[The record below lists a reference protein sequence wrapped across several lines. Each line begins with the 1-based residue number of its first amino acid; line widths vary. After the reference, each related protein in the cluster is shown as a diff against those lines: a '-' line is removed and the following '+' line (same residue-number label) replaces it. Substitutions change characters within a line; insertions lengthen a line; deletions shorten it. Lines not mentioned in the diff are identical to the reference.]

1 MTDPLLPGPLW
12 LAGCGNMAGAML
24 ARWLE
29 EGVDPAHVSV
39 IRPSG
44 APAAEGV
51 RVTTDY
57 PEDEVPAIV
66 LLGMK
71 PHQLDLAAP
80 ALAPILDRET
90 ILVSILAGVE
100 LASLRAR
107 FSAPRTIIRA
117 MPNLPV
123 RIGKGVIG
131 LASDSDDIA
140 ARASVTGLMATL
152 GHAEWFVDEA
162 SFELASELSGA
173 GPAFLFR
180 FIDALAAAAQSLGLP
195 YDQAARLALRMV
207 EGAAALAASSVDDPE
222 TLAAQSGEP
231 GRHHRGRAQG
241 ARCRSCARRSGAAYP
256 RGVAPAQPGDG
267 GGGPAPPIDRPS
279 GRAYPAAMTDPPP
292 L

>member
-44 APAAEGV
+44 APCADGV
-51 RVTTDY
+51 RVTKDY

-71 PHQLDLAAP
+71 PYQLDVAAP
-80 ALAPILDRET
+80 ALAPILDEET

-107 FSAPRTIIRA
+107 FATPRTIIRA

-123 RIGKGVIG
+123 RIGMGAIG
-131 LASDSDDIA
+131 LTSDSGDIA
-140 ARASVTGLMATL
+140 AKALVTGLMATL
-152 GHAEWFVDEA
+152 GHAEWIEDET
-162 SFELASELSGA
+162 SFQLAGHLTGA

-180 FIDALAAAAQSLGLP
+180 FVDALAAAAERLGLP
-195 YDQAARLALRMV
+195 FDQAQRLALKMV
-207 EGAAALAASSVDDPE
+207 EGAAVLAAASDDDPE
-222 TLAAQSGEP
+222 TLARKVASPGGTTEAGLAILDADRALLDLVERTLDASRARGLEMAAQA
-231 GRHHRGRAQG
+231 RGG
-241 ARCRSCARRSGAAYP
+241 
-256 RGVAPAQPGDG
+256 
-267 GGGPAPPIDRPS
+267 
-279 GRAYPAAMTDPPP
+279 
-292 L
+292 

>member
-12 LAGCGNMAGAML
+12 LVGCGNMGSAML

-44 APAAEGV
+44 AAVGDGV
-51 RVTTDY
+51 RVTRDY

-66 LLGMK
+66 LLAMK

-80 ALAPILDRET
+80 ALAPILDVET

-107 FSAPRTIIRA
+107 FATPRTIVRA

-123 RIGKGVIG
+123 RIGKGAVV
-131 LASDSDDIA
+131 LTSDGTDLA
-140 ARASVTGLMATL
+140 ARALVTGLMATL
-152 GHAEWFVDEA
+152 GHAEWVENEA
-162 SFELASELSGA
+162 AFQLAGHLIGA

-180 FIDALAAAAQSLGLP
+180 FVDALAAAAGRLGLP
-195 YDQAARLALRMV
+195 YDQAQRLAVNMV
-207 EGAAALAASSVDDPE
+207 EGAAALAAASDDDPE
-222 TLAAQSGEP
+222 TLARRVASP
-231 GRHHRGRAQG
+231 GGTTEAGLKILDTDRALLDLVERTLDASRVRGLEMAAA
-241 ARCRSCARRSGAAYP
+241 AR
-256 RGVAPAQPGDG
+256 
-267 GGGPAPPIDRPS
+267 
-279 GRAYPAAMTDPPP
+279 TDCD
-292 L
+292 